1 MIRVCLVVY
10 ICILS
15 SVAALLSGCDDL
27 WLDTYWRSGKY
38 VLMAVDTPG
47 QMFLGIDQGNGAAVG
62 IVGPT
67 VFSVGADDRYIV
79 VKQHPATDLFGRFDR
94 SVTNYFIVD
103 RAVVPDGALRGPLNA
118 GEFAALSAS
127 MALPAFTKTFDDLAA
142 TSGEPARRN

>member
-79 VKQHPATDLFGRFDR
+79 VKQHPATDLFGHFDR

-103 RAVVPDGALRGPLNA
+103 RAVVPDGALRGPSNA